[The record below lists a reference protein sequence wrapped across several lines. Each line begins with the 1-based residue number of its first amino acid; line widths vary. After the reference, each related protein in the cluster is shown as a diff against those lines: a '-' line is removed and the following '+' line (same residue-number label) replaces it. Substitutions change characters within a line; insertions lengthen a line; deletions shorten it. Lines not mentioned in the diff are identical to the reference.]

1 MAEEFSERRL
11 RGARFNQVDL
21 SEATF
26 ERVTFKNARFQR
38 VDLTGVTIRGAAV
51 RDAEIRGDFA
61 SLRLHGDVESLTVN
75 GIEVAPLIEAE
86 LERLHPERAKL
97 RPTDAAGFR
106 EAWTVIEEL
115 WAGTVERA
123 SELPPDLLHESVNGE
138 WSFIETLR
146 HLVFATDS
154 WIRRVVLGDPA
165 PWHPLDLPWDEMPD
179 TPGVP
184 RDRTARPAL
193 DEVMELRRDRMA
205 AMRQVVD
212 HLTDEQLA
220 STTEPVEGPGWPP
233 AIGFPVRDVLAIIL
247 NEEWWHRQFAE
258 RDLAVLREHD
268 GQA

>member
-123 SELPPDLLHESVNGE
+123 SELPP
-138 WSFIETLR
+138 TC
-146 HLVFATDS
+146 
-154 WIRRVVLGDPA
+154 
-165 PWHPLDLPWDEMPD
+165 
-179 TPGVP
+179 
-184 RDRTARPAL
+184 
-193 DEVMELRRDRMA
+193 
-205 AMRQVVD
+205 
-212 HLTDEQLA
+212 
-220 STTEPVEGPGWPP
+220 STR
-233 AIGFPVRDVLAIIL
+233 A
-247 NEEWWHRQFAE
+247 
-258 RDLAVLREHD
+258 
-268 GQA
+268 